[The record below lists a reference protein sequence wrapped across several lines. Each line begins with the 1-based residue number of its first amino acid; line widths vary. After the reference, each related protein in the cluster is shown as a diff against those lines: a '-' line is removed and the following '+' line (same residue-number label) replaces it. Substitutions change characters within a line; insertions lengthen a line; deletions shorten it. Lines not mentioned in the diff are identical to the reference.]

1 MSPLQ
6 TCHSDETP
14 CPAPHPHFLLSHS
27 RRRPAYSVLFRA
39 APGLRDSVPA
49 QETLPTWVQLAR
61 FAAAFE
67 PPKPGSPALLV
78 GSSNQKGLTEKGIG
92 GGWSTPV
99 GRGKGGVW
107 RVRAPGGAEPVVPD
121 EVRDGA
127 RMLSR

>member
-14 CPAPHPHFLLSHS
+14 CPAPPPPPFLISHS
-27 RRRPAYSVLFRA
+27 RRQPAYSVLFRA
-39 APGLRDSVPA
+39 APGLRDSVTA

-67 PPKPGSPALLV
+67 PPKPGSSALLV
-78 GSSNQKGLTEKGIG
+78 GSTKKGRG

-99 GRGKGGVW
+99 GRGKGRGKG
-107 RVRAPGGAEPVVPD
+107 RARRFRAPGGAEPLVID
-121 EVRDGA
+121 MVRDGA
-127 RMLSR
+127 RMLSC